1 MAEGRNFPTSS
12 PRHSRGEAHIFIR
25 CLRRWWRGCA
35 ICRFQRPRTAALGLR
50 VHPRLLGLK
59 LCRYGLG
66 MGLSIYR
73 SIIEAHGGRLWVSPR
88 APHGADVR
96 FTVPVW
102 AEP

>member
-1 MAEGRNFPTSS
+1 MALLMVVFAAS
-12 PRHSRGEAHIFIR
+12 IR
-25 CLRRWWRGCA
+25 
-35 ICRFQRPRTAALGLR
+35 ALAQPPSDCESIR
-50 VHPRLLGLK
+50 DCWGLK
-59 LCRYGLG
+59 PCRYGLR